1 MSILSPEEALKKE
14 LEQDQVE
21 HDHHHPTAAAMT
33 NHVVANLAILWTKLH
48 QYHWYVKD
56 SEFLTLHEK
65 FEQLYR
71 EAANWYDKI
80 AETLLAI
87 DAKPFSTTEQ
97 NMKYTFLE
105 ESAANKYLPAHDMV
119 ANIVDDFRMT
129 RDVVQRAIKLAQEQD
144 QPVLEDVLIDF
155 NGYLEKEIW
164 MLQAFLGK
172 TALEDEEE

>member
-1 MSILSPEEALKKE
+1 
-14 LEQDQVE
+14 
-21 HDHHHPTAAAMT
+21 
-33 NHVVANLAILWTKLH
+33 
-48 QYHWYVKD
+48 
-56 SEFLTLHEK
+56 
-65 FEQLYR
+65 
-71 EAANWYDKI
+71 
-80 AETLLAI
+80 
-87 DAKPFSTTEQ
+87 
-97 NMKYTFLE
+97 
-105 ESAANKYLPAHDMV
+105 MV